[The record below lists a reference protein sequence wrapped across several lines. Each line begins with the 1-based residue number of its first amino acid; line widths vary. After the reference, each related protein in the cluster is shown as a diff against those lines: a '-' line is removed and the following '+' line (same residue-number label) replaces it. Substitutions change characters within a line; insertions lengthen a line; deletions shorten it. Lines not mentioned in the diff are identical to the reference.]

1 LKNEF
6 LRGKVETAGHD
17 QSLSLLFKIITV
29 AIVIAGCWA
38 GSQAFAKSVSYD
50 PAWTGGS
57 AGRLFGRPLYEP
69 WRLFGWMFRYARRT
83 EIHHLLYAAA
93 KVTGLFSF
101 AAAAF
106 YFFVTFVFIK
116 NRGQNIFGTARWAK
130 RKDLEKAGLLGTKG
144 GVILGQLADAK
155 LDAKYDSKFD
165 SVVLKLKRPSRKI
178 VVSGLYNTMLAAPTR
193 SGKGV
198 SCVIPTLLSYPGSV
212 IVLDFKGE
220 NFDLTSG
227 FRARFGRVYRWSPL
241 GDAGHRFNPMM
252 EIRPGDDA
260 FSDANL
266 IADILTAPASG
277 GGNASSDHFTTAAK
291 DFLTSLILHCLC
303 SDWPDKSLAGC
314 RSFISQIDPEDPE
327 NAKYVYDLM
336 LNAEHTTGEI
346 HRLVCEGAA
355 NQRKRPDKEG
365 GSVLSTVNNALAVFA
380 DVRIKRNTSDHEFCL
395 EEFEKT
401 AVPVSLYI
409 TIPYSDVQRISPL
422 IRMFVLLMSRRF
434 TAGETKATARKF
446 KIPLLFILDEFDK
459 LGKMEELHQNMGIHN
474 GYGIHYFLIFQ
485 SVNQLSHLYG
495 KDHSFL
501 AHCRNALF
509 FAPGNETESAEL
521 ISRICG
527 RESFLKANMSYS
539 GGRGGVGYENRSA
552 SQNEQE
558 RSLINPDEVM
568 KLPFDSFILLP
579 QNAPPYI
586 GKKNVYY
593 DDAMFVSRLAKAPAF
608 ATRGA
613 AVAMSRDTIEKFR
626 QRQWF
631 DGRESADGGKENP
644 RGDAVT
650 DNGAVNAE
658 FIGTETPGAA
668 GIGNV
673 TAPEESGAVLTE
685 EAVTGNGGY
694 EQEDA
699 VTGNGYYEPDYADAG
714 LADDAVTGNGAP
726 EEADI
731 PQYADAGL

>member
-6 LRGKVETAGHD
+6 LRGKVEPAGRD
-17 QSLSLLFKIITV
+17 RSLSLLFKTITV
-29 AIVIAGCWA
+29 AIAVAGCWA
-38 GSQAFAKSVSYD
+38 GSQAFAKSVGYD

-57 AGRLFGRPLYEP
+57 SARLFGVPLYEP
-69 WRLFGWMFRYARRT
+69 WRLFGWMFAYARRT
-83 EIHHLLYAAA
+83 EIHALLYAAA
-93 KVTGLFSF
+93 KVTGAFSL
-101 AAAAF
+101 AAVLF
-106 YFFVTFVFIK
+106 YFLATFVFIR

-144 GVILGQLADAK
+144 GVALGQLADAK
-155 LDAKYDSKFD
+155 LESKYDSKFD
-165 SVVLKLKRPSRKI
+165 SVVLKLKKPSQKI
-178 VVSGLYNTMLAAPTR
+178 TVSGLYNTMLAAPTR

-198 SCVIPTLLSYPGSV
+198 SNVIPTLLSYPGSV

-227 FRARFGRVYRWSPL
+227 FRARFGRVFRWSPL

-266 IADILTAPASG
+266 IADILTTPASG
-277 GGNASSDHFTTAAK
+277 GGNASSDHFVTAAK

-303 SDWPDKSLAGC
+303 SGWQDKSLAGC

-327 NAKYVYDLM
+327 NSKYIYDLM
-336 LNAEHTTGEI
+336 LNAEHATDEI

-380 DVRIKRNTSDHEFCL
+380 DVRIKRNTSDHEFRL

-401 AVPVSLYI
+401 SVPVSLYI
-409 TIPYSDVQRISPL
+409 TVPYSDVQRISPL

-446 KIPLLFILDEFDK
+446 KIPVLFILDEFDK

-485 SVNQLSHLYG
+485 SINQLNHIYG

-501 AHCRNALF
+501 AHCRNSLF
-509 FAPGNETESAEL
+509 FAPGNETESAEF
-521 ISRICG
+521 ISKICG
-527 RESFLKANMSYS
+527 KESFLKENMSYS

-593 DDAMFVSRLAKAPAF
+593 NDPAF
-608 ATRGA
+608 ASRLQKTPAFSSREA
-613 AVAMSRDTIEKFR
+613 AAAMARDTIEKYGQNR
-626 QRQWF
+626 WF
-631 DGRESADGGKENP
+631 TIDAGRDGKNQKENTAEEP
-644 RGDAVT
+644 DIGSDT
-650 DNGAVNAE
+650 VNAE
-658 FIGTETPGAA
+658 FAEPETPADG
-668 GIGNV
+668 GIQEYGGL
-673 TAPEESGAVLTE
+673 PEEADDVIQEYADFQET
-685 EAVTGNGGY
+685 ADGGDVP
-694 EQEDA
+694 EH
-699 VTGNGYYEPDYADAG
+699 ADAG
-714 LADDAVTGNGAP
+714 L
-726 EEADI
+726 
-731 PQYADAGL
+731 